1 MNANSMN
8 NLFSLI
14 ALLFGA
20 YCLYAWNQLKSG
32 KIPEKFMLLSR
43 DLPPEK
49 CLDQEYY
56 TAYMRPRLLIFGIII
71 VLSGIIGLVDVHFG
85 IFRTLFGDQG
95 YIAGLILTSV
105 IPFASVVWFAVCLMK
120 IQKELW

>member
-1 MNANSMN
+1 MDVNGMN

-14 ALLFGA
+14 AILFGG
-20 YCLYAWNQLKSG
+20 YCFYAWYQLKDG
-32 KIPEKFMLLSR
+32 TIPEKFMLLSR

-56 TAYMRPRLLIFGIII
+56 ASYMRPRLLIFAIII
-71 VLSGIIGLVDVHFG
+71 FLSGIIGMLDTRLGLFAALLGDKAFLASLV
-85 IFRTLFGDQG
+85 
-95 YIAGLILTSV
+95 LTSAL
-105 IPFASVVWFAVCLMK
+105 PFAAVVWFGICLTK

>member
-1 MNANSMN
+1 MDANSMKSM
-8 NLFSLI
+8 FSFI
-14 ALLFGA
+14 ALLFGG
-20 YCLYAWNQLKSG
+20 YCFYAWNQLKDG

-56 TAYMRPRLLIFGIII
+56 TAYMRPRLLIFGTIIL
-71 VLSGIIGLVDVHFG
+71 LSGLIGVLDVRYGF
-85 IFRTLFGDQG
+85 FATLFGDNG
-95 YIAGLILTSV
+95 YLASLVTTSI
-105 IPFASVVWFAVCLMK
+105 IPFASVVWFGICLSK

>member
-1 MNANSMN
+1 MDANGMS

-20 YCLYAWNQLKSG
+20 YCLFAWYQLKDG

-56 TAYMRPRLLIFGIII
+56 TQYMRPRLLIFGI
-71 VLSGIIGLVDVHFG
+71 VTTLSGVIGMVDVQTGILATVFG
-85 IFRTLFGDQG
+85 E
-95 YIAGLILTSV
+95 YSMIASLLLTSA
-105 IPFASVVWFAVCLMK
+105 IPFGFVVWFAMCLMK

>member
-1 MNANSMN
+1 MDSNSIN

-14 ALLFGA
+14 ALIFGG
-20 YCLYAWNQLKSG
+20 YCLYAWNQLKGG

-49 CLDQEYY
+49 CLDEEYY
-56 TAYMRPRLLIFGIII
+56 TQYLRPRLLIFGIII
-71 VLSGIIGLVDVHFG
+71 LLSGAIGVADVRFE
-85 IFRTLFGDQG
+85 IFRSLFGDMG
-95 YIAGLILTSV
+95 YIASLITTSV
-105 IPFASVVWFAVCLMK
+105 IPFISVVWFAVCLTK